1 MRECEF
7 QRLVIRGA
15 DLTASDTPL
24 DGGVGFGDDI
34 VALWNVVAVI
44 AKEVRPDL
52 FPPDPPPTPFDIGK
66 AEREITELRSE
77 IARLKEALNG

>member
-1 MRECEF
+1 MSEDEF

-15 DLTASDTPL
+15 DLNTSDTTL
-24 DGGVGFGDDI
+24 NGSYFGDDL

-77 IARLKEALNG
+77 IARLKGDK

>member
-1 MRECEF
+1 MSEDEF

-15 DLTASDTPL
+15 DLTESDTTL
-24 DGGVGFGDDI
+24 NGSFIGGDL

-44 AKEVRPDL
+44 AKEVRPEL
-52 FPPDPPPTPFDIGK
+52 FPPDPPPAPFDISK

-77 IARLKEALNG
+77 IARLKGDK

>member
-1 MRECEF
+1 MSEDEF

-15 DLTASDTPL
+15 DLNTSDTPL
-24 DGGVGFGDDI
+24 DGMGFGDDI

-52 FPPDPPPTPFDIGK
+52 FPPAPFDISK
-66 AEREITELRSE
+66 TEREITELRSE
-77 IARLKEALNG
+77 IARLKGDK

>member
-1 MRECEF
+1 MSEDEF

-15 DLTASDTPL
+15 DLNTSDTPL
-24 DGGVGFGDDI
+24 DGVGFGDDI

-52 FPPDPPPTPFDIGK
+52 FPPAPPPAPFDISK

-77 IARLKEALNG
+77 IARLKGVK

>member
-1 MRECEF
+1 MREDEF

-24 DGGVGFGDDI
+24 GGVGFGDDI

-52 FPPDPPPTPFDIGK
+52 FPPPPPPAPFDISK
-66 AEREITELRSE
+66 AEREIAELRSE
-77 IARLKEALNG
+77 IARLKGDK